1 MKQITINV
9 QITKTPRP
17 YESVRLGGEWSLND
31 GEDATQAMAQAL
43 EQLNRFYA
51 DMIAQANKP
60 QVDKQKASETAPA
73 TATTGGKML
82 LVWDRDMR
90 IVNKIVKRIE
100 SGVPLEKVLE
110 YYDPDDECMNVMK
123 LAAELNEQKAAETV
137 KQ

>member
-1 MKQITINV
+1 MKQTTINV

-17 YESVRLGGEWSLND
+17 YESVRLGGEWSLGE

-51 DMIAQANKP
+51 DMMAQAK
-60 QVDKQKASETAPA
+60 VEKAKAAETATTA
-73 TATTGGKML
+73 ATTGGKML

-90 IVNKIVKRIE
+90 VVNKIVKRIQ
-100 SGVPLEKVLE
+100 SGVSLDKVLE
-110 YYDPDDECMNVMK
+110 YYEPDSSCMNVLK
-123 LAAELNEQKAAETV
+123 LAAELNEQKAVETV

>member
-1 MKQITINV
+1 MKQTTINV

-17 YESVRLGGEWSLND
+17 YESVRLGGEWSLGE

-51 DMIAQANKP
+51 DMMAQANKT
-60 QVDKQKASETAPA
+60 VEKAKAAETATTA
-73 TATTGGKML
+73 ATTGGKML

-90 IVNKIVKRIE
+90 VVNKIVKRIQ
-100 SGVPLEKVLE
+100 SGVSLDKVLE
-110 YYDPDDECMNVMK
+110 YYEPDGECMNVLK
-123 LAAELNEQKAAETV
+123 LAAELNEQKAVETV